1 MITIL
6 LVALGYIMNQS
17 KETVTAAVA
26 AAAEWEWEWEVD
38 NEEGN
43 NGIDDEAIDEDED
56 DLGTHVL
63 FGFFAIST
71 ARLLPFGVAAVEW
84 AMVVVVVGFETREAL
99 RGRGCGC

>member
-1 MITIL
+1 ML
-6 LVALGYIMNQS
+6 LGVVLGFIA
-17 KETVTAAVA
+17 EAAAAVA
-26 AAAEWEWEWEVD
+26 AAAAEWEWEVD

-63 FGFFAIST
+63 FGFFAISA

-84 AMVVVVVGFETREAL
+84 AAAMVVVVVVVGFETREAL